1 MQLLIDGYSESKDL
15 LQNEEF
21 LRELLTDYPSK
32 IGMTRISEPHIIR
45 YADCEPDEWGISGF
59 VFLAESHIAIHTFV
73 ERSYVNIDVF
83 SCKDFDTGVAVQD
96 LRKRLRLTHW
106 RVSLAERE
114 WSRSSPDSENP
125 SRFTYNGS

>member
-125 SRFTYNGS
+125 SRYTYNGS

>member
-1 MQLLIDGYSESKDL
+1 MQLLMDGYSESKDL

-32 IGMTRISEPHIIR
+32 IAMTRISDPHIIR
-45 YADCEPDEWGISGF
+45 FTDCEPEEWGISGF

-73 ERSYVNIDVF
+73 ERSFVNIDVF
-83 SCKDFDTGVAVQD
+83 SCKDFDTSVAVED
-96 LRKRLRLTHW
+96 LRKRFRLTDW

-114 WSRSSPDSENP
+114 WSRSSPDTENP
-125 SRFTYNGS
+125 LRFTYNGS